1 MLCGRFTDRRERLG
15 GETPIRFHTVHSRFR
30 YFINDCSGFGW
41 GVDGPKPGGRRW
53 IAVEDRS
60 ASKKT
65 RPSILAMLEL
75 LSFIEDCCIGV
86 PCVADRRD
94 PMRQKEQAVQ
104 LPVNGH
110 DPSLLTRVIAWWQEE
125 QRAEIGHSPFAAPTP
140 AWRAIR
146 QQHRPLRN
154 PDLGLAY

>member
-1 MLCGRFTDRRERLG
+1 MLCGHFTDRRERLG

-53 IAVEDRS
+53 IAIEDRS

-86 PCVADRRD
+86 PRVADRRD

-110 DPSLLTRVIAWWQEE
+110 DPSLLTGAIA
-125 QRAEIGHSPFAAPTP
+125 
-140 AWRAIR
+140 
-146 QQHRPLRN
+146 
-154 PDLGLAY
+154 